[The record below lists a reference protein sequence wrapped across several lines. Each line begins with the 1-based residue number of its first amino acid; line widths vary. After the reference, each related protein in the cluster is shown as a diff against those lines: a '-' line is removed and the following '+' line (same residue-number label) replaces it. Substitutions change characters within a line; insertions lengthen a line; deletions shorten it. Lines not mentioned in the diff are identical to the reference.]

1 MLTPN
6 PHQPHPHQQATQVT
20 TAPYWLPQPTRG
32 ILRASPMPEPSPRRS
47 SRARAP
53 SVRPCQQL
61 ALLPPRTPAPR
72 RSSSKLSSPR
82 RLVSID
88 TGHCVHRH
96 DPEPRTCPVGLWP
109 RPLAGTGGV
118 ALAPHRTRPLHVPGQ
133 PRLSTR
139 PACGMPW
146 SIICPPSPPSTPVAH
161 HSHPAGRPHNESAA
175 RHCCCVVLASNGSCE
190 ILFRW
195 PSGYTVCECGRL
207 SQTSL
212 AFYKKIG

>member
-118 ALAPHRTRPLHVPGQ
+118 ALAPHRTPPLQVLGP
-133 PRLSTR
+133 PRLTTR
-139 PACGMPW
+139 RACAMSR
-146 SIICPPSPPSTPVAH
+146 SIICPPSLPGTPSAIPTRSPHAAPRRSGSPPS
-161 HSHPAGRPHNESAA
+161 
-175 RHCCCVVLASNGSCE
+175 CCLCNGISVCVRE
-190 ILFRW
+190 
-195 PSGYTVCECGRL
+195 
-207 SQTSL
+207 
-212 AFYKKIG
+212 